1 MQRSARFRLEFI
13 KELPV
18 QESMR
23 RLGYS
28 QRGYLALPDCFADAH
43 LPNALVAPSGG
54 GG

>member
-23 RLGYS
+23 RLGIVS
-28 QRGYLALPDCFADAH
+28 EHILRMPIVSLMCTFQML
-43 LPNALVAPSGG
+43 S
-54 GG
+54 